1 MLNYINISYFKIRKG
16 LIIMKKVLL
25 FTFVLI
31 LSLSLSVYAHPPGE
45 IEMSFN
51 TENNMLE
58 VTIPHNSDD
67 NSDHFINNVKV
78 RLNNNQHI
86 EQLFIMQTDNDVQ
99 YLHYMIPGAKS
110 GDTISLTAEC
120 NKFGSREQ
128 EITVE

>member
-1 MLNYINISYFKIRKG
+1 
-16 LIIMKKVLL
+16 MKKVLL

-31 LSLSLSVYAHPPGE
+31 LSLTLSVYAHPPGE

-67 NSDHFINNVKV
+67 NTSHFVNDVKV
-78 RLNNNQHI
+78 HLNGEQHI
-86 EQLFIMQTDNDVQ
+86 DQIFIMQTDEENQ

-110 GDTISLTAEC
+110 GDTISLRAEC
-120 NKFGSREQ
+120 NKFGSRES

>member
-1 MLNYINISYFKIRKG
+1 
-16 LIIMKKVLL
+16 MKKVLL
-25 FTFVLI
+25 LTVVLM

-51 TENNMLE
+51 SENNMLE

-67 NSDHFINNVKV
+67 SSAHFVNDVTV
-78 RLNNNQHI
+78 SLNGEQHI
-86 EQLFIMQTDNDVQ
+86 DQVFIMQTDEENQ

-120 NKFGSREQ
+120 NRFGSSER